1 MFVNLSAQPAVTFD
15 PAEQL
20 DHTLCFLAAV
30 VEQEG
35 AMAASSSHEVKAPT
49 EEVEKAASKKQV
61 EYWSHDGQWYCAAGE
76 PGVNSEISVTEVQNY
91 VQKLAETEATT
102 TGIGQ
107 WDPSFD
113 AEYEN
118 IEDYVNTVQDCATG
132 AFVFPEGQMQFRMA
146 LAVALN
152 NLAPGNCLVIKN
164 GAEIPSQLLKVKP
177 QRKAKPQPLSSE
189 RRESEA
195 SGAQDTRGGRRE
207 SEARAR
213 RRRAG

>member
-1 MFVNLSAQPAVTFD
+1 M
-15 PAEQL
+15 
-20 DHTLCFLAAV
+20 
-30 VEQEG
+30 
-35 AMAASSSHEVKAPT
+35 
-49 EEVEKAASKKQV
+49 
-61 EYWSHDGQWYCAAGE
+61 YCAAGE
-76 PGVNSEISVTEVQNY
+76 PGVNSEISVAEVHNY

-107 WDPSFD
+107 WDPAFD

-146 LAVALN
+146 LAAALN

-164 GAEIPSQLLKVKP
+164 GAEIPPRLLKNKP
-177 QRKAKPQPLSSE
+177 QRKAKPQPPSSE

-195 SGAQDTRGGRRE
+195 AKGWWTHKWWE
-207 SEARAR
+207 SSPSWS
-213 RRRAG
+213 